1 MMSLLDELFDGR
13 NEARERGDGVLAALL
28 ERAYIAIS
36 MRRAMDAP
44 VPVQRA
50 APPSHT
56 EIERTDVKRLCE
68 EIKQLRADMEG
79 MFECA
84 NQDTAAALGDLRAEF
99 AALAAKEE

>member
-1 MMSLLDELFDGR
+1 MNG
-13 NEARERGDGVLAALL
+13 
-28 ERAYIAIS
+28 I
-36 MRRAMDAP
+36 
-44 VPVQRA
+44 